1 VKRRAFIIQRRIIEF
16 IFFGNYF
23 YALCALSLSIESSLQ
38 QSIGLNRISFYLL
51 MATATIVYYTYA
63 YMGEISIRIAFLGRE
78 IKLTP
83 PAKYSYYNR
92 RTNWYHSNDR
102 LLNITQVIYLVIAF
116 LCILEL
122 IFLEYHHIFSLH
134 LSEWLLLFSVPAVAL
149 LYYGNAYFPVF
160 KINLRRSG
168 WMKPFVVGF
177 VWAGAVTLYPPMFHQ
192 WQHDLHYTFNFL
204 VFWLFIKNWMYVAV
218 LAIMFDIKDYADD
231 ANGMVKTFVVRVGL
245 RKTIFFIL
253 LPLIIIGLLS
263 FTIFA
268 INSSFSLPHYLIN
281 LIPFILLLIVAYSMH
296 RRRSILYYL
305 VIIDGLMLVKGICGI
320 AGALLFYKS

>member
-1 VKRRAFIIQRRIIEF
+1 
-16 IFFGNYF
+16 
-23 YALCALSLSIESSLQ
+23 
-38 QSIGLNRISFYLL
+38 
-51 MATATIVYYTYA
+51 
-63 YMGEISIRIAFLGRE
+63 
-78 IKLTP
+78 
-83 PAKYSYYNR
+83 
-92 RTNWYHSNDR
+92 
-102 LLNITQVIYLVIAF
+102 
-116 LCILEL
+116 
-122 IFLEYHHIFSLH
+122 
-134 LSEWLLLFSVPAVAL
+134 
-149 LYYGNAYFPVF
+149 
-160 KINLRRSG
+160 
-168 WMKPFVVGF
+168 
-177 VWAGAVTLYPPMFHQ
+177 
-192 WQHDLHYTFNFL
+192 
-204 VFWLFIKNWMYVAV
+204 MYVAV